1 MSQYDSIFIHCRE
14 EQEEAGEVVGKSDA
28 TFLCLSFHTVR
39 PFPHR
44 DAPPPLPARVR
55 ARRHWATVSE
65 SPTDCIAAAA
75 VKPPPR
81 RGNTL
86 DTAAAADWRLPI

>member
-14 EQEEAGEVVGKSDA
+14 DQEEAGEVVGKSDA

-44 DAPPPLPARVR
+44 DRRAAATAARVR
-55 ARRHWATVSE
+55 ARRH
-65 SPTDCIAAAA
+65 
-75 VKPPPR
+75 
-81 RGNTL
+81 
-86 DTAAAADWRLPI
+86 